1 MFGYPICIHSSGT
14 EICPRPAFTVFIHN
28 QSSLTQTSL
37 FHLKLVQMANF
48 HGISTP
54 EFTKWSQFLS
64 ERQNFSNVKW
74 SPLAHPVI
82 TENISVQELHDPRT
96 DIFCLI
102 TKYHN
107 IKKHVNTISFVRIV
121 SVVNI
126 LIFS

>member
-1 MFGYPICIHSSGT
+1 
-14 EICPRPAFTVFIHN
+14 
-28 QSSLTQTSL
+28 
-37 FHLKLVQMANF
+37 MANF

-82 TENISVQELHDPRT
+82 KENMSVQELHHPRT

-102 TKYHN
+102 TRYHN
-107 IKKHVNTISFVRIV
+107 KKRHVNTISFKRIV

-126 LIFS
+126 